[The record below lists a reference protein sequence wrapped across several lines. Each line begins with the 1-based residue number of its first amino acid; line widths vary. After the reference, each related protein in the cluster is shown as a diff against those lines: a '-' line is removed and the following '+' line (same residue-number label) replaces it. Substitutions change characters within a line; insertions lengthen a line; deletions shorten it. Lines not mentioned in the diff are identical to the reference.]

1 MKTIDMRF
9 MRYLNLF
16 ERETRVRTKNCFEYN
31 NCIIFAVH
39 PSMIS
44 RAIGEQGRNV
54 KSISEIIG
62 KKVKVI
68 SLPFN
73 GTERFIADVVSPI
86 KFKAIEINGSEIII
100 NAGRQ
105 SKAALIGR
113 NRIRLD
119 ELNNIAR
126 EYFGKEIKII

>member
-31 NCIIFAVH
+31 NMIIFAV
-39 PSMIS
+39 PPQLVSK
-44 RAIGEQGRNV
+44 AIGSEGNNIRHL
-54 KSISEIIG
+54 SEILG
-62 KKVKVI
+62 KKIKVI
-68 SLPFN
+68 SLPFR
-73 GTERFIADVVSPI
+73 GIYDFVLKVVEPI
-86 KFKAIEINGSEIII
+86 KFKSLEIVNNEIVI

-113 NRIRLD
+113 NKKRWE
-119 ELNNIAR
+119 ELSAITR
-126 EYFGKEIKII
+126 EYFGKEVRII